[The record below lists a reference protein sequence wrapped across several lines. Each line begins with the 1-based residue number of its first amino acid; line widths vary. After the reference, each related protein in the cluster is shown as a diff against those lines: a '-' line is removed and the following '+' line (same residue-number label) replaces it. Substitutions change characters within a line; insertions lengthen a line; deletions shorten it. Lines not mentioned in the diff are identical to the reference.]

1 MTTDLESLGVKSV
14 NSNILDEMFILGSP
28 AVMETVV
35 SRLGLNRVYSVRKGL
50 RQNELYRNSPVET
63 EVLDSIS
70 SEAPLQA
77 FVSGMY

>member
-1 MTTDLESLGVKSV
+1 
-14 NSNILDEMFILGSP
+14 
-28 AVMETVV
+28 METVV

-70 SEAPLQA
+70 SKRPYKLSLAVCINGDSTVTLSDFCFDKEVLP
-77 FVSGMY
+77 MM